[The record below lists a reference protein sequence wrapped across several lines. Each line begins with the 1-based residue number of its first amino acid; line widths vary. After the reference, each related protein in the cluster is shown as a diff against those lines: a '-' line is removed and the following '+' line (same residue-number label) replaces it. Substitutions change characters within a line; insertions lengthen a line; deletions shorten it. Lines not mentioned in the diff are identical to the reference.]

1 MDFGALDR
9 FTLSFDS
16 QPEPPRCPHCS
27 KSDQLVSLGAIYKQR
42 SSHEREAVGKRVL
55 CNRYQHSGC
64 GQTFP
69 LYVASVLPRRRYSAA
84 HLFAFLSALLLGMAV
99 ESAYWRATGQND
111 ARHGWRCLHRL
122 EHKLIDF
129 RQQGGFSVIV
139 GEPGVGN
146 SVLREYIEQLGQER
160 DITVASCSRTL
171 NTYLA
176 ILKQLAESFKI
187 EAPAKD
193 LEKALIGRAFGLIRE
208 RNTLYILIDEAHLL
222 DMTAL
227 RKLRLLF
234 EQFPKQ
240 HNLILFGQRDLLH
253 YLALIVNR
261 DIKSRITYSATIK
274 PLNDEDME
282 RYIVRELETARMGLN
297 SFNEAAIELIIR
309 SAQGNL
315 RLCPN
320 LCYGSLIEAA
330 REIRKI
336 VAIAD
341 VNSVLI
347 QPHWRSHDELIKQ
360 QAA

>member
-1 MDFGALDR
+1 MIKSIHGI
-9 FTLSFDS
+9 TK
-16 QPEPPRCPHCS
+16 EPF
-27 KSDQLVSLGAIYKQR
+27 
-42 SSHEREAVGKRVL
+42 
-55 CNRYQHSGC
+55 NR
-64 GQTFP
+64 
-69 LYVASVLPRRRYSAA
+69 
-84 HLFAFLSALLLGMAV
+84 
-99 ESAYWRATGQND
+99 
-111 ARHGWRCLHRL
+111 HRL
-122 EHKLIDF
+122 ELLPQQKQILDIIRIHA
-129 RQQGGFSVIV
+129 QQGGFSVII
-139 GEPGVGN
+139 GEPGVGK
-146 SVLREYIEQLGQER
+146 SVLREHIEQLGQER

-171 NTYLA
+171 HTYLA

-187 EAPAKD
+187 DSPAKD

-208 RNTLYILIDEAHLL
+208 RKTLFILIDEAHLL

-253 YLALIVNR
+253 YLSLIVNR

-297 SFNEAAIELIIR
+297 TFNEAAIELIIR

-315 RLCPN
+315 RLCRN

-330 REIRKI
+330 RETRKI